1 MAELQKNM
9 LTIEERDEL
18 QNKLIRDI
26 QTILMQAHM
35 LEKWS
40 EILKRLD
47 TLSYDAV
54 YDLMD
59 TFLKT
64 SRYSESAKL
73 KTVDFLTVLAERM
86 SKDGRWS

>member
-40 EILKRLD
+40 QILKRLD

-73 KTVDFLTVLAERM
+73 KTADFLTVLAERM
-86 SKDGRWS
+86 SEDGRWS